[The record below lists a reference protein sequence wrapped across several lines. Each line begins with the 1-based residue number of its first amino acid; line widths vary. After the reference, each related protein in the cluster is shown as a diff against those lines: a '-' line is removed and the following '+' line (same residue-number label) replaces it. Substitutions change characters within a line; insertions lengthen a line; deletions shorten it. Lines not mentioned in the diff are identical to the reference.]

1 MIDNCTSCT
10 LSKWYMPQKILV
22 HYRNETLHMHNQDKK
37 QINELRKFIIS
48 SIILMSQFA

>member
-1 MIDNCTSCT
+1 MIYASENFE
-10 LSKWYMPQKILV
+10 